1 MNQVETQFSMV
12 AFALRYELDELL
24 SYVMRN
30 ILVELVKIETVAQ
43 ITNKLLLLVKTQTEK

>member
-12 AFALRYELDELL
+12 SFALRYELDELL

-43 ITNKLLLLVKTQTEK
+43 ITNKLLLLVKTQT